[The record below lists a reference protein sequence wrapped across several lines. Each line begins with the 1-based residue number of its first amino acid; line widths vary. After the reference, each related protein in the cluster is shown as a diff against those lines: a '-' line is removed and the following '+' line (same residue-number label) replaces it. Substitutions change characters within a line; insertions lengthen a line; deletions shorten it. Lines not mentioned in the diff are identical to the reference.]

1 MATEITMYRGDDA
14 TFPFTL
20 TQGGAA
26 VDLTGA
32 AIVFSGRLGS
42 DFEQDDE
49 EPVAPLILS
58 EADGDIVILPNQSTT
73 DKGKIEVTI
82 PATDSVDLE
91 TAEKYLCDIEVTLAG
106 SVWTWPEPV
115 YGESTLIRLQIK
127 ADVTHA

>member
-20 TQGGAA
+20 TQGGDP

-32 AIVFSGRLGS
+32 VIVFSGRLAA
-42 DFEQDDE
+42 DFDE
-49 EPVAPLILS
+49 DEAAPLILT
-58 EADGDIVILPNQSTT
+58 EAGGDIVILPDQTTT

-82 PATDSVDLE
+82 PATVSVDLD
-91 TAEKYLCDIEVTLAG
+91 TAKYLCDIEVTLGG

-115 YGESTLIRLQIK
+115 YGESTLLRLRIK
-127 ADVTHA
+127 ADVTHP